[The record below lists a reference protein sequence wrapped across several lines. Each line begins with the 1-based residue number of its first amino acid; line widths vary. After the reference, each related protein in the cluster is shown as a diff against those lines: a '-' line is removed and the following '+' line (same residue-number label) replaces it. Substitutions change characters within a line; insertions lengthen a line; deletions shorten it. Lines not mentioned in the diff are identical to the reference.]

1 MRLGLYDVD
10 SLLSQGIGIAIVV
23 IVAGLLV
30 SIGLFLLVRLIVLWY
45 FKINKMLKELT
56 KMNYYLER
64 LVAQGEVPHV
74 TVQQAAPQPI
84 VQPLDLA
91 PQPVAQPMNPAPQPI
106 VQPLDLAPQPIVQ
119 PLDPTPQP
127 MVQPLDPTPQPMIQP
142 MPQET
147 AAIPAMAAPIAAEPV
162 KRTCVKCGA
171 VLQDGASFCMQCGT
185 KN

>member
-10 SLLSQGIGIAIVV
+10 SLMNQGIGIAIVV

-30 SIGLFLLVRLIVLWY
+30 SIGVFLLVRLIVLWY

-84 VQPLDLA
+84 VQPLDPV
-91 PQPVAQPMNPAPQPI
+91 PQPVAQPMNPAPQPM
-106 VQPLDLAPQPIVQ
+106 VQ

-127 MVQPLDPTPQPMIQP
+127 MVQPLDPAPQPMIQP

-147 AAIPAMAAPIAAEPV
+147 AAIPTMAAPAAAEPV

>member
-1 MRLGLYDVD
+1 MRKGKEKMRLGLYDVD
-10 SLLSQGIGIAIVV
+10 SLMNQGIGIAIVV

-30 SIGLFLLVRLIVLWY
+30 SIGVFLLVRLIVLWY

-84 VQPLDLA
+84 VQPLDPV
-91 PQPVAQPMNPAPQPI
+91 PQPVAQPMNPAPQPM
-106 VQPLDLAPQPIVQ
+106 VQ

-147 AAIPAMAAPIAAEPV
+147 AAIPTMAAPAAAEPV

>member
-10 SLLSQGIGIAIVV
+10 SLLNQGIGIAIVV

-30 SIGLFLLVRLIVLWY
+30 SIGVFLLVRLIVLWY

-84 VQPLDLA
+84 VQPLDPA
-91 PQPVAQPMNPAPQPI
+91 PQPVAQPMNPAPQPM
-106 VQPLDLAPQPIVQ
+106 VQ
-119 PLDPTPQP
+119 PLDPAPQP

-147 AAIPAMAAPIAAEPV
+147 AAIPAMAAPVAAEPV

>member
-10 SLLSQGIGIAIVV
+10 SLMNQGIGIAIVV

-30 SIGLFLLVRLIVLWY
+30 SIGVFLLVRLIVLWY

-84 VQPLDLA
+84 VQPLDPA
-91 PQPVAQPMNPAPQPI
+91 PQPVAQPMNPAPQPM
-106 VQPLDLAPQPIVQ
+106 VQ

-147 AAIPAMAAPIAAEPV
+147 AAIPAMAAPVAAEPV

>member
-10 SLLSQGIGIAIVV
+10 SLMSQGIGIAIVV

-30 SIGLFLLVRLIVLWY
+30 SIGLFFLVRLIVLWY

-74 TVQQAAPQPI
+74 TVQQAAPQP
-84 VQPLDLA
+84 
-91 PQPVAQPMNPAPQPI
+91 VAQPMNPAPQPI
-106 VQPLDLAPQPIVQ
+106 
-119 PLDPTPQP
+119 
-127 MVQPLDPTPQPMIQP
+127 VQPLDPTPQPMIQP

-147 AAIPAMAAPIAAEPV
+147 AAIPAMAAPVAAEPV
-162 KRTCVKCGA
+162 RRTCVKCGA

>member
-84 VQPLDLA
+84 VQPLDPA
-91 PQPVAQPMNPAPQPI
+91 PQPVAQPMNPAPQPM
-106 VQPLDLAPQPIVQ
+106 VQ
-119 PLDPTPQP
+119 PLDPTPQS

-147 AAIPAMAAPIAAEPV
+147 AAIPTMAAPAAAEPV

>member
-10 SLLSQGIGIAIVV
+10 SLMNQGIGIAIVV

-30 SIGLFLLVRLIVLWY
+30 SIGVFLLVRLIVLWY

-84 VQPLDLA
+84 VQPLDPV
-91 PQPVAQPMNPAPQPI
+91 PQPVAQPMNPAPQPM
-106 VQPLDLAPQPIVQ
+106 VQ

-147 AAIPAMAAPIAAEPV
+147 AAIPTMAAPAAAEPV

>member
-84 VQPLDLA
+84 VQPLD
-91 PQPVAQPMNPAPQPI
+91 PI
-106 VQPLDLAPQPIVQ
+106 
-119 PLDPTPQP
+119 
-127 MVQPLDPTPQPMIQP
+127 PQPMIQP

-147 AAIPAMAAPIAAEPV
+147 AAIPTMAAPAAAEPV

>member
-10 SLLSQGIGIAIVV
+10 SLMSQGIGIAIVV

-84 VQPLDLA
+84 VQPLDPA
-91 PQPVAQPMNPAPQPI
+91 PQPVAQPMNPAPQPM
-106 VQPLDLAPQPIVQ
+106 VQ
-119 PLDPTPQP
+119 PLDPAPQP

-147 AAIPAMAAPIAAEPV
+147 AAIPAMAAPVAAEPV

>member
-10 SLLSQGIGIAIVV
+10 SLMNQGIGIAIVV

-84 VQPLDLA
+84 VQPLD
-91 PQPVAQPMNPAPQPI
+91 PI
-106 VQPLDLAPQPIVQ
+106 
-119 PLDPTPQP
+119 
-127 MVQPLDPTPQPMIQP
+127 PQPMIQP

-147 AAIPAMAAPIAAEPV
+147 AAIPTMAAPAAAEPV

>member
-10 SLLSQGIGIAIVV
+10 SLMNQGIGIAIVV

-30 SIGLFLLVRLIVLWY
+30 SIGVFLLVRLIVLWY

-84 VQPLDLA
+84 VQPFDPV
-91 PQPVAQPMNPAPQPI
+91 PQPVAQPMNPAPQPM
-106 VQPLDLAPQPIVQ
+106 VQ

-147 AAIPAMAAPIAAEPV
+147 AAIPTMAAPAAAEPV

>member
-10 SLLSQGIGIAIVV
+10 SLMNQGIGIAIVV

-30 SIGLFLLVRLIVLWY
+30 SIGVFLLVRLIVLWY

-84 VQPLDLA
+84 VQPLDPA
-91 PQPVAQPMNPAPQPI
+91 PQPVAQPMNPAPQPM
-106 VQPLDLAPQPIVQ
+106 VQ

-127 MVQPLDPTPQPMIQP
+127 MVQPLDPTLQPMIQP

-147 AAIPAMAAPIAAEPV
+147 AAIPAMAAPVAAEPV

>member
-10 SLLSQGIGIAIVV
+10 SLMSQGIGIAIVV

-84 VQPLDLA
+84 VQPLDPA
-91 PQPVAQPMNPAPQPI
+91 PQPVAQPMNPAPQPM
-106 VQPLDLAPQPIVQ
+106 VQ
-119 PLDPTPQP
+119 PLDPAPQP
-127 MVQPLDPTPQPMIQP
+127 IVQPLDPTPQPMIQP

-147 AAIPAMAAPIAAEPV
+147 AAIPAMAAPVAAEPV

>member
-10 SLLSQGIGIAIVV
+10 SLMSQGIGIALVV

-30 SIGLFLLVRLIVLWY
+30 SIGLFFLVRLIVLWY

-84 VQPLDLA
+84 VQPLD
-91 PQPVAQPMNPAPQPI
+91 PV
-106 VQPLDLAPQPIVQ
+106 
-119 PLDPTPQP
+119 
-127 MVQPLDPTPQPMIQP
+127 PQPMIQP

-147 AAIPAMAAPIAAEPV
+147 AAIPAMAAPVAAEPV
-162 KRTCVKCGA
+162 RRTCVKCGA

>member
-84 VQPLDLA
+84 VQPLDPA

-106 VQPLDLAPQPIVQ
+106 VQPLDPAPQPI
-119 PLDPTPQP
+119 
-127 MVQPLDPTPQPMIQP
+127 VQPLDPTPQPMIQP

-147 AAIPAMAAPIAAEPV
+147 AAIPAMAAPVAAEPV
-162 KRTCVKCGA
+162 KRTCVKRGA

>member
-84 VQPLDLA
+84 VQPLDPA
-91 PQPVAQPMNPAPQPI
+91 PQPVAQPMNPAPQPM
-106 VQPLDLAPQPIVQ
+106 VQ

-147 AAIPAMAAPIAAEPV
+147 AAIPAMAAPVAAEPV

>member
-10 SLLSQGIGIAIVV
+10 SLMSQGIGIALVGIVV
-23 IVAGLLV
+23 GLLV
-30 SIGLFLLVRLIVLWY
+30 SIGLFFLVRLIVLWY

-74 TVQQAAPQPI
+74 TVQQATPQPM
-84 VQPLDLA
+84 
-91 PQPVAQPMNPAPQPI
+91 AQPMNPAPQPI
-106 VQPLDLAPQPIVQ
+106 VQPLDPAPQPI
-119 PLDPTPQP
+119 
-127 MVQPLDPTPQPMIQP
+127 VQPLDPTPQPMIQP

-147 AAIPAMAAPIAAEPV
+147 AAIPAMAAPVAAEPV
-162 KRTCVKCGA
+162 RHTCVKCGA

>member
-84 VQPLDLA
+84 VQPLDPA
-91 PQPVAQPMNPAPQPI
+91 PQPVAQPTNPAPQPI
-106 VQPLDLAPQPIVQ
+106 VQPLDPAPQPIVQ
-119 PLDPTPQP
+119 PLDPI
-127 MVQPLDPTPQPMIQP
+127 PQPMIQP

-147 AAIPAMAAPIAAEPV
+147 AAIPTMAAPAAAEPV

>member
-10 SLLSQGIGIAIVV
+10 SLMSQGIGIAIVV

-30 SIGLFLLVRLIVLWY
+30 SIGVFLLVRLIVLWY

-84 VQPLDLA
+84 VQPLDPA

-106 VQPLDLAPQPIVQ
+106 VQPLDPAPQPIVQ

-127 MVQPLDPTPQPMIQP
+127 VIQP

-147 AAIPAMAAPIAAEPV
+147 AAIPTMAAPAAAEPV

>member
-10 SLLSQGIGIAIVV
+10 SLMSQGIGIAIVV

-30 SIGLFLLVRLIVLWY
+30 SIGVFLLVRLIVLWY

-84 VQPLDLA
+84 VQPLDPA
-91 PQPVAQPMNPAPQPI
+91 PQPVAQPLNPAPQPI
-106 VQPLDLAPQPIVQ
+106 VQPLDPAPQPIVQ

-127 MVQPLDPTPQPMIQP
+127 VIQP

-147 AAIPAMAAPIAAEPV
+147 AAIPTMAAPAAAEPV

>member
-1 MRLGLYDVD
+1 MRKGKEKMRLGLYDVD
-10 SLLSQGIGIAIVV
+10 SLMNQGIGIAIVV

-30 SIGLFLLVRLIVLWY
+30 SIGVFLLVRLIVLWY

-84 VQPLDLA
+84 VQPLDPA
-91 PQPVAQPMNPAPQPI
+91 PQPVAQPMNPAPQPM
-106 VQPLDLAPQPIVQ
+106 VQ

-127 MVQPLDPTPQPMIQP
+127 MVQPLDPTLQPMIQP

-147 AAIPAMAAPIAAEPV
+147 AAIPAMAAPVAAEPV

>member
-64 LVAQGEVPHV
+64 LVAQGEVPRV

-84 VQPLDLA
+84 VQPLDPA
-91 PQPVAQPMNPAPQPI
+91 PQPVAQPMNPAPQPM
-106 VQPLDLAPQPIVQ
+106 VQ

-147 AAIPAMAAPIAAEPV
+147 AAIPAMAAPVAAEPV

>member
-64 LVAQGEVPHV
+64 LVVQGEVPHV

-84 VQPLDLA
+84 VQPLDPA
-91 PQPVAQPMNPAPQPI
+91 PQPVAQPMNPAPQPM
-106 VQPLDLAPQPIVQ
+106 VQ

-147 AAIPAMAAPIAAEPV
+147 AAIPAMAAPVAAEPV

>member
-84 VQPLDLA
+84 VQPLDPV
-91 PQPVAQPMNPAPQPI
+91 PQPVAQPMNPAPQPM
-106 VQPLDLAPQPIVQ
+106 VQ

-127 MVQPLDPTPQPMIQP
+127 MAQPLDPTPQPMIQP

-147 AAIPAMAAPIAAEPV
+147 AAIPTMAAPAAAEPV

>member
-10 SLLSQGIGIAIVV
+10 SLMSQGIGIAIVV

-74 TVQQAAPQPI
+74 TVQQAAPQPMN
-84 VQPLDLA
+84 PA

-106 VQPLDLAPQPIVQ
+106 VQPLDPAPQPIVQ
-119 PLDPTPQP
+119 PLDP
-127 MVQPLDPTPQPMIQP
+127 VPQPMIQP

-147 AAIPAMAAPIAAEPV
+147 AAIPAMAAPVAAEPV
-162 KRTCVKCGA
+162 RRTCVKCGA

>member
-10 SLLSQGIGIAIVV
+10 SLMNQGIGIAIVV

-30 SIGLFLLVRLIVLWY
+30 SIGVFLLVRLIVLWY

-84 VQPLDLA
+84 VQPLDPA
-91 PQPVAQPMNPAPQPI
+91 PQPVAQPMNPAPQPM
-106 VQPLDLAPQPIVQ
+106 VQ

-127 MVQPLDPTPQPMIQP
+127 MVQPLDPIPQPMIQP

-147 AAIPAMAAPIAAEPV
+147 AAIPAMAAPVAAEPV

>member
-64 LVAQGEVPHV
+64 LVAQGEVPLV

-84 VQPLDLA
+84 VQPLD
-91 PQPVAQPMNPAPQPI
+91 
-106 VQPLDLAPQPIVQ
+106 
-119 PLDPTPQP
+119 PTPQP
-127 MVQPLDPTPQPMIQP
+127 VIQP

-147 AAIPAMAAPIAAEPV
+147 AAIPTMAAPAAAEPV

>member
-10 SLLSQGIGIAIVV
+10 SLMNQGIGIAIVV

-30 SIGLFLLVRLIVLWY
+30 SIGVFLLVRLIVLWY

-74 TVQQAAPQPI
+74 TGQQAAPQPI
-84 VQPLDLA
+84 VQPLDPA
-91 PQPVAQPMNPAPQPI
+91 PQPVAQPMNPAPQPM
-106 VQPLDLAPQPIVQ
+106 VQ

-127 MVQPLDPTPQPMIQP
+127 MVQPLDPTLQPMIQP

-147 AAIPAMAAPIAAEPV
+147 AAIPAMAAPVAAEPV

>member
-1 MRLGLYDVD
+1 MRKGKEKMRLGLYDVD
-10 SLLSQGIGIAIVV
+10 SLMNQGIGIAIVV

-30 SIGLFLLVRLIVLWY
+30 SIGVFLLVRLIVLWY

-84 VQPLDLA
+84 VQPLDPA
-91 PQPVAQPMNPAPQPI
+91 PQPVAQPMNPAPQPM
-106 VQPLDLAPQPIVQ
+106 VQ

-147 AAIPAMAAPIAAEPV
+147 AAIPAMAAPVAAEPV

>member
-84 VQPLDLA
+84 VQPLD
-91 PQPVAQPMNPAPQPI
+91 PA
-106 VQPLDLAPQPIVQ
+106 
-119 PLDPTPQP
+119 
-127 MVQPLDPTPQPMIQP
+127 PQPMIQP

-147 AAIPAMAAPIAAEPV
+147 AAIPTMAAPAAAEPV

>member
-10 SLLSQGIGIAIVV
+10 SLMSQGIGIAIVV

-30 SIGLFLLVRLIVLWY
+30 SIGVFLLVRLIVLWY

-84 VQPLDLA
+84 VQPLDPV
-91 PQPVAQPMNPAPQPI
+91 PQPVAQPMNPAPQPM
-106 VQPLDLAPQPIVQ
+106 VQ

-147 AAIPAMAAPIAAEPV
+147 AAIPTMAAPAAAEPV

>member
-84 VQPLDLA
+84 VQPLDPA
-91 PQPVAQPMNPAPQPI
+91 PQPVAQPMNPAPQPM
-106 VQPLDLAPQPIVQ
+106 VQPH
-119 PLDPTPQP
+119 DPTPQP

-147 AAIPAMAAPIAAEPV
+147 AAIPTMAAPAAAEPV

>member
-84 VQPLDLA
+84 VQPLDPA
-91 PQPVAQPMNPAPQPI
+91 PQPVAQPMNP
-106 VQPLDLAPQPIVQ
+106 APQPIVQ

-147 AAIPAMAAPIAAEPV
+147 AAIPTMAAPAAAELV

>member
-10 SLLSQGIGIAIVV
+10 SLMSQGIGIAIVV

-30 SIGLFLLVRLIVLWY
+30 WIGLFLLVRLIVLWY

-74 TVQQAAPQPI
+74 TVQQAAPQP
-84 VQPLDLA
+84 
-91 PQPVAQPMNPAPQPI
+91 VAQPTNPAPQPI
-106 VQPLDLAPQPIVQ
+106 VQPLDPA
-119 PLDPTPQP
+119 
-127 MVQPLDPTPQPMIQP
+127 PQPMIQP

-147 AAIPAMAAPIAAEPV
+147 AAIPTMAAPAAAEPV

>member
-10 SLLSQGIGIAIVV
+10 SLMSQGIGIAIVV

-30 SIGLFLLVRLIVLWY
+30 SIGLFFLVRLIVLWY

-74 TVQQAAPQPI
+74 TVQQAAPQP
-84 VQPLDLA
+84 
-91 PQPVAQPMNPAPQPI
+91 VAQPMNPAPQPI
-106 VQPLDLAPQPIVQ
+106 VQPLDPV
-119 PLDPTPQP
+119 
-127 MVQPLDPTPQPMIQP
+127 PQPMIQP

-147 AAIPAMAAPIAAEPV
+147 AAIPAMAAPVAAEPV
-162 KRTCVKCGA
+162 RRTCVKCGA

>member
-10 SLLSQGIGIAIVV
+10 SLMSQGIGIAIVV

-30 SIGLFLLVRLIVLWY
+30 SIGLFFLVRLIVLWY

-74 TVQQAAPQPI
+74 TVQQAAPQP
-84 VQPLDLA
+84 
-91 PQPVAQPMNPAPQPI
+91 VAQPMNPAPQPI
-106 VQPLDLAPQPIVQ
+106 VQPLDPAPQPIVQ
-119 PLDPTPQP
+119 PLDP
-127 MVQPLDPTPQPMIQP
+127 VPQPMIQP

-147 AAIPAMAAPIAAEPV
+147 AAIPAMAAPVAAEPV
-162 KRTCVKCGA
+162 RRTCVKCGA

>member
-84 VQPLDLA
+84 VQPLDPT
-91 PQPVAQPMNPAPQPI
+91 PQPVAQPMNPA
-106 VQPLDLAPQPIVQ
+106 
-119 PLDPTPQP
+119 PQP

-147 AAIPAMAAPIAAEPV
+147 AAIPTMAAPAAAEPV

>member
-10 SLLSQGIGIAIVV
+10 SLMSQGIGIAIVV

-30 SIGLFLLVRLIVLWY
+30 WIGLFFLVRLIVLWY

-74 TVQQAAPQPI
+74 TVQQAAPQP
-84 VQPLDLA
+84 
-91 PQPVAQPMNPAPQPI
+91 VAQPTNPAPQPI
-106 VQPLDLAPQPIVQ
+106 VQPLDPAPQPIVQ

-127 MVQPLDPTPQPMIQP
+127 VIQP

-147 AAIPAMAAPIAAEPV
+147 AAIPTMAAPAAAEPV

>member
-84 VQPLDLA
+84 VQPLDPA
-91 PQPVAQPMNPAPQPI
+91 PQPVAQPMNPAPQPM
-106 VQPLDLAPQPIVQ
+106 VQ

-127 MVQPLDPTPQPMIQP
+127 MVQPLDPAPQPMIQP

-147 AAIPAMAAPIAAEPV
+147 AAIPAMAAPVAAEPV